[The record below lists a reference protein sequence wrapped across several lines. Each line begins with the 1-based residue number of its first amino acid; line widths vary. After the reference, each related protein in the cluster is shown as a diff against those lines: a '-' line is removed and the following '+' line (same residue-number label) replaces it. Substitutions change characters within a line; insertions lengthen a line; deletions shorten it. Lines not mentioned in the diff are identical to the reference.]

1 LPISPKSYRQILD
14 EMIGQVANSTTIKD
28 LESGSIVKT
37 LLDMQAGNERDRLIN
52 FLAKLDNRFKKYQD
66 PWSDLKLAQ
75 RYFSKL

>member
-1 LPISPKSYRQILD
+1 MIQPKSYRQILD
-14 EMIGQVANSTTIKD
+14 NMIGQVAASTTIKD
-28 LESGSIVKT
+28 LESGSVIKT

>member
-1 LPISPKSYRQILD
+1 MIVHKSYRQILD
-14 EMIGQVANSTTIKD
+14 EMVGQAMASTTIKD
-28 LESGSIVKT
+28 LESGSVIKT

-75 RYFSKL
+75 KYFSKL

>member
-1 LPISPKSYRQILD
+1 MIVHKSYRQILD
-14 EMIGQVANSTTIKD
+14 EMVGQAMASTTIKD
-28 LESGSIVKT
+28 LESGSVIKT

>member
-1 LPISPKSYRQILD
+1 
-14 EMIGQVANSTTIKD
+14 MIGQVANSTTIKD

>member
-1 LPISPKSYRQILD
+1 MKSYKQILE
-14 EMIGQVANSTTIKD
+14 EMVGQVVASTTIKD
-28 LESGSIVKT
+28 LESGSVVKA

-75 RYFSKL
+75 KYFSKL